1 MVADWG
7 GGVVSIF
14 LQAEEDVDA
23 CLNWVGCWRLRSEVR
38 YSLTSDDILLVVQGE
53 YNLCGVLK
61 VIDWGVC
68 GE

>member
-1 MVADWG
+1 M
-7 GGVVSIF
+7 
-14 LQAEEDVDA
+14 
-23 CLNWVGCWRLRSEVR
+23 R

-68 GE
+68 GEEIVPEEEQKLQEGSELDYPAMAFVIGVFPGPKV